1 MGKFMKVKE
10 LAKLLKLD
18 VITNE
23 DNLCGEVNGCYIGD
37 LLSWVMGKA
46 EADNVWITIMSN
58 INIVAVASLTGV
70 SCILLCEGVT
80 PDKDVIDKANAQDVV
95 ILRSDKTAYELALMI
110 DGALK

>member
-1 MGKFMKVKE
+1 MTVQQIADRLSLTPISVCDTDRKIEGVFV
-10 LAKLLKLD
+10 
-18 VITNE
+18 
-23 DNLCGEVNGCYIGD
+23 GD
-37 LLSWVMGKA
+37 LLSWVMGRA
-46 EADNVWITIMSN
+46 RSENAWITIMSN
-58 INIVAVASLTGV
+58 VNIVAVASLTGV